1 MLNETNFEAD
11 QNQVN
16 SLTRNKRN
24 YSGALVFE
32 SQRYVQSIISG
43 LTKNYYMTS
52 SMEKIINLFW
62 R

>member
-16 SLTRNKRN
+16 SLTRNKCN
-24 YSGALVFE
+24 YSEALVFE
-32 SQRYVQSIISG
+32 SQRYIQSMISV
-43 LTKNYYMTS
+43 LTKNYYMTP
-52 SMEKIINLFW
+52 SMEKIIDLFL